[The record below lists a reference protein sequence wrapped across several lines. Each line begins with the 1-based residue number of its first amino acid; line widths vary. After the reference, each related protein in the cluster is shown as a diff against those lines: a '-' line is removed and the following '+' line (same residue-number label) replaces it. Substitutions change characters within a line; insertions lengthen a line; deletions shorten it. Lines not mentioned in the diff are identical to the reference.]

1 MNVRVKVCWFRA
13 SMHHKAQVCVCVC
26 VCVRVCD
33 SIWFCHAEEVTQLL
47 RSAGYR
53 EGRRERVVVMALS

>member
-13 SMHHKAQVCVCVC
+13 PMHHKAQVC
-26 VCVRVCD
+26 VCD

-53 EGRRERVVVMALS
+53 EGRRERVVVMALG